1 MKKLTAILISII
13 FTSSLLAEE
22 VKSLPDFSKSF
33 PKEKL
38 WSQTQLEGIETYSYA
53 TDLSFD
59 ELRKLFT
66 KYLGDD
72 WKELKI
78 DEATKAEMDE
88 MMAGD
93 DTKFSGNIIFTNE
106 AFPDAQVG
114 LTQMEMSLMG
124 KSYLVNVTV
133 IKNTD

>member
-1 MKKLTAILISII
+1 M
-13 FTSSLLAEE
+13 LAEE